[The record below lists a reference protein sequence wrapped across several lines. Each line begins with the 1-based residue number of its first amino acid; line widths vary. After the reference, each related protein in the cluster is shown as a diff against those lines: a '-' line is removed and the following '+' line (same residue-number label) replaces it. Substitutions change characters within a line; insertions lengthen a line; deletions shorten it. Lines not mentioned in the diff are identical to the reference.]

1 MRVSPG
7 DMVDF
12 STKHNNNNNKDS
24 SDKPYSSSTLG
35 SDNGSLLPGLVQSQ
49 ECKVVIRAIEVIFV
63 ISLLPTGKYIYTYIS
78 KCNVR

>member
-12 STKHNNNNNKDS
+12 STKHNNNKDS

-35 SDNGSLLPGLVQSQ
+35 SDNGSLFPGLVQSQ
-49 ECKVVIRAIEVIFV
+49 GFKVAIRAIEVIFV
-63 ISLLPTGKYIYTYIS
+63 ISLLPTGK
-78 KCNVR
+78 